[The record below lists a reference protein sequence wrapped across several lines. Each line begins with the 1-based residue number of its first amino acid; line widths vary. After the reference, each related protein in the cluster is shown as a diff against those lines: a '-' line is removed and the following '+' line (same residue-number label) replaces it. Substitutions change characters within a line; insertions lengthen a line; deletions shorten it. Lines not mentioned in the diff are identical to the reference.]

1 MERPPS
7 TIACTA
13 TWRFLLAAERRRHG
27 DVSPFDA
34 VAPDEGV
41 LDLTF
46 VNDWAGS
53 DSPAFLA
60 WTFERVYFP
69 VDYDGAVCVR
79 SVPRHPLANPEG
91 LVAGGAPSSG
101 GEDQ

>member
-1 MERPPS
+1 MERPSS
-7 TIACTA
+7 TTACAA
-13 TWRFLLAAERRRHG
+13 TWRVLVAAEQQRHR
-27 DVSPFDA
+27 DVSPFAA

-41 LDLTF
+41 PDLTF
-46 VNDWAGS
+46 VDDWAGS

-60 WTFERVYFP
+60 WTLERVYFP

-91 LVAGGAPSSG
+91 LVSGGAPSSG
-101 GEDQ
+101 GADR